1 MTDFTS
7 WTAATGSMPWGVQS
21 AFKTALEAVADGQIK
36 MVWGADSY
44 NGSPCLVNAINQM
57 IHKDAAHSPSNFA
70 GEVVSAFDSVNCS
83 LYKAIGEPNA
93 DSNYVT
99 PFVAEILLQK
109 FGVMALQPQDVE
121 IKKEPSVMDDPY
133 VEKSDEALMTEWLT
147 AQTKP
152 EVVECLPDVPDVT
165 PEAMAEVEAF
175 LKFKA

>member
-1 MTDFTS
+1 
-7 WTAATGSMPWGVQS
+7 MPWGVQS
-21 AFKTALEAVADGQIK
+21 AFRTALEAVAEGQIK

-70 GEVVSAFDSVNCS
+70 GEVVSAFDNINRK
-83 LYKAIGEPNA
+83 LYQAIGEPNA
-93 DSNYVT
+93 DQNYVT

-109 FGVMALQPQDVE
+109 FGVMALQPQDE
-121 IKKEPSVMDDPY
+121 PIKEPSVMDDPY

-152 EVVECLPDVPDVT
+152 EEVQCEVLPTEQDF
-165 PEAMAEVEAF
+165 AEIEAF
-175 LKFKA
+175 LKG